1 MGTFFIMLKKVIL
14 FVLLAVPGYILVK
27 TKVLDKKQSVVL
39 SKVLSFV
46 GMPFLIITG
55 TLKVSF
61 TPDLLKNLVLSAI
74 FGVVLTFLMF
84 FISDPL
90 TRKEKDEKK
99 RGMAR
104 FSMIFP
110 NNGFLGIPLAA
121 AVFGTDS
128 HVFMY
133 LIILNVF
140 NNLMIFTLGAYLISG
155 DKKAIQL
162 KKILLNPVL
171 IGFVVGILFKGLR
184 IPSFLPEA
192 VEYSTHYNNIV
203 APISMLVLGM
213 KMAGVEMKKLF
224 TTPSLYFVSAMKLVV
239 FPIFAVAFMFL
250 LRLVMPVSNDMIMG
264 FFIAFAISTAA
275 LGAVFADQYDGD
287 SEGATVYTL
296 GSTVLSVISIPVLYS
311 ILCSIL

>member
-61 TPDLLKNLVLSAI
+61 SPDLLKNLVLSAI

-110 NNGFLGIPLAA
+110 NNGFL
-121 AVFGTDS
+121 
-128 HVFMY
+128 
-133 LIILNVF
+133 
-140 NNLMIFTLGAYLISG
+140 
-155 DKKAIQL
+155 
-162 KKILLNPVL
+162 
-171 IGFVVGILFKGLR
+171 
-184 IPSFLPEA
+184 
-192 VEYSTHYNNIV
+192 
-203 APISMLVLGM
+203 
-213 KMAGVEMKKLF
+213 
-224 TTPSLYFVSAMKLVV
+224 
-239 FPIFAVAFMFL
+239 
-250 LRLVMPVSNDMIMG
+250 
-264 FFIAFAISTAA
+264 
-275 LGAVFADQYDGD
+275 
-287 SEGATVYTL
+287 
-296 GSTVLSVISIPVLYS
+296 
-311 ILCSIL
+311 